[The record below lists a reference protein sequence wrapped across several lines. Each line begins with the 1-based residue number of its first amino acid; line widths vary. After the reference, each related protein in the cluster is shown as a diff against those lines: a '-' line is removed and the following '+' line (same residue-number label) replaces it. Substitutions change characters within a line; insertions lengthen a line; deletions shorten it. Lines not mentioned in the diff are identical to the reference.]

1 MHFACLRSDLRPAI
15 KLEPNYVKSTAQF
28 SNSSQRKGAAFE
40 NAVMQV
46 IKAWICLCIFFS
58 ANLADIWAAEPEIRF
73 NLLTLPSTRQAD
85 QRLAMPAS
93 LNYEHAP
100 LRQCMIQL
108 SEHYQFSYWIDRRV
122 DADKPIPRTT
132 VDGTL
137 RECLIKLASDCNA
150 EVGLVENVVTIA
162 KAEHLAAMQYASVR
176 LHNQLSLGQLLDGQ
190 GNDSQT
196 TSDAP
201 SKGPNA
207 EMKPLAW
214 PMLTTPTELAESINE
229 NWKLDLEFKLPHDL
243 MNAGKL
249 QPCTVATQLTLL
261 YGGFD
266 QCAAGKGLRELRLLK
281 MPPAGSWKSSYPA
294 STISAEQISAIKQ
307 AHADARIEKSGNSW
321 TVIGATALH
330 LQLLQAAK
338 RSTTNSSRPG
348 RTPPTGANDPLAKQR
363 FDISK
368 QADKPLG
375 AILKNLGDQ
384 LGLTIQWDSSL
395 PPSAQHT
402 LVTIEANKSKL
413 DDILL
418 SLGAQ
423 AKLEISRSGTTVT
436 ITAPGLRR

>member
-1 MHFACLRSDLRPAI
+1 
-15 KLEPNYVKSTAQF
+15 
-28 SNSSQRKGAAFE
+28 
-40 NAVMQV
+40 
-46 IKAWICLCIFFS
+46 
-58 ANLADIWAAEPEIRF
+58 
-73 NLLTLPSTRQAD
+73 
-85 QRLAMPAS
+85 
-93 LNYEHAP
+93 
-100 LRQCMIQL
+100 MIQL

-122 DADKPIPRTT
+122 DADKPIPRIT

-176 LHNQLSLGQLLDGQ
+176 LHNQLSLGQLSLGQLLDGQ

-201 SKGPNA
+201 SKGPSA

-214 PMLTTPTELAESINE
+214 PVLTTPTELAESIKE
-229 NWKLDLEFKLPHDL
+229 NWQLGLEFKLPHDL

-266 QCAAGKGLRELRLLK
+266 QCAAGKSLRELRLLN
-281 MPPAGSWKSSYPA
+281 MPPAGNWRSSYPA
-294 STISAEQISAIKQ
+294 STLSAEQISAIKQ
-307 AHADARIEKSGNSW
+307 ANADARIEKSGNSW

-330 LQLLQAAK
+330 LQLLQTAK

-348 RTPPTGANDPLAKQR
+348 RTPRSPDASTSANDPLAKQR

-413 DDILL
+413 DDILS

-423 AKLEISRSGTTVT
+423 AKLEISRNGTKVT